1 VWQALAVTD
10 AETGRSR
17 TPFSA
22 RLTGAG
28 RRVAGLAARIP
39 VALAVVVALGV
50 VMRLALW
57 AAYDPVV
64 MNVADT
70 AVYTAMAHGLMFD
83 DPARTAGYS
92 MFLAGLDPFTR
103 DLDVI
108 LVIQHLIGIATGLLA
123 YATIRRVGAPVWAG
137 VGAAAAVLLTFDQVL
152 VEHTLISEVLFTF
165 VLVAALYAGV
175 RALEEPRALFGP
187 VTTQHMWLVG
197 TGVLIALSAWVRG
210 VSSPLIP
217 AIALFFVL
225 AIPGP
230 VWSRI
235 GRGAL
240 AGTAGMAVLLVYFA
254 LNSSATGTFG
264 MTQATGW
271 ALYSRVA
278 PFADCAQFTAPE
290 GAEDICEQSP
300 IDTRSGPDFYSW
312 SERSPAQRV
321 FGYPP
326 AGDDVLGE
334 FGRRVIVAQP
344 RDYVL
349 TVGRDTIRY
358 FFPELNS
365 EQFRGGSEYSYLE
378 IGRRD
383 HAIERDIQSRL
394 DTFYDDEPLS
404 VDEDLLLT
412 LTDLQEI
419 LRVHPILMLQALL
432 LAGIGAWFASGRVR
446 AAIVLLAGVSLL
458 LLVIPSAIGTYNV
471 RYAVPI
477 AGPLVGAGMLGAWVC
492 VERLRRRGRP
502 DPPT

>member
-1 VWQALAVTD
+1 
-10 AETGRSR
+10 
-17 TPFSA
+17 
-22 RLTGAG
+22 
-28 RRVAGLAARIP
+28 
-39 VALAVVVALGV
+39 
-50 VMRLALW
+50 
-57 AAYDPVV
+57 
-64 MNVADT
+64 
-70 AVYTAMAHGLMFD
+70 MAHGLMFD

-137 VGAAAAVLLTFDQVL
+137 VAAAAAVLLTFDQVL

-187 VTTQHMWLVG
+187 VTTQHMWLVA

-217 AIALFFVL
+217 AIALFFAL

-240 AGTAGMAVLLVYFA
+240 AGGAGMAVLLVYFA
-254 LNSSATGTFG
+254 LNSNATGTFG

-271 ALYSRVA
+271 ALYWRVA
-278 PFADCAQFTAPE
+278 PFADCAQFTAPN
-290 GAEDICEQSP
+290 GPEDICEQSP

-312 SERSPAQRV
+312 SERSPARRV

-334 FGRRVIVAQP
+334 FGRR
-344 RDYVL
+344 
-349 TVGRDTIRY
+349 
-358 FFPELNS
+358 
-365 EQFRGGSEYSYLE
+365 
-378 IGRRD
+378 
-383 HAIERDIQSRL
+383 
-394 DTFYDDEPLS
+394 
-404 VDEDLLLT
+404 
-412 LTDLQEI
+412 
-419 LRVHPILMLQALL
+419 
-432 LAGIGAWFASGRVR
+432 
-446 AAIVLLAGVSLL
+446 
-458 LLVIPSAIGTYNV
+458 
-471 RYAVPI
+471 
-477 AGPLVGAGMLGAWVC
+477 
-492 VERLRRRGRP
+492 
-502 DPPT
+502 